1 MMIFSK
7 IAINRSREGLG
18 CEPMGRY
25 SKKSTYQGSVYI
37 LIALQEL
44 LEATFDETRGRNS
57 TPKKVPRA
65 KRQIFRR
72 LRLTVHGR
80 VLGASPRAHIQK
92 SLHFKGLSTSSYGSK
107 RAPRSFLPK
116 QGVEIL
122 KILPSSRPA
131 GQNWPKTGR
140 NRPAKTGRKPAES
153 GSLSGSLGELRPE
166 IDSQVS

>member
-1 MMIFSK
+1 MT
-7 IAINRSREGLG
+7 INRSREGLR

-25 SKKSTYQGSVYI
+25 SEKSTYQGSVYI

-72 LRLTVHGR
+72 LRLTFHGR
-80 VLGASPRAHIQK
+80 VLGASPWADIRK
-92 SLHFKGLSTSSYGSK
+92 SLHTKVLSTSSSWSK
-107 RAPRSFLPK
+107 RVPRPILSK

-122 KILPSSRPA
+122 KILLSSRPA
-131 GQNWPKTGR
+131 S
-140 NRPAKTGRKPAES
+140 RPAKFSKFRPPVSTKTTSGRS
-153 GSLSGSLGELRPE
+153 
-166 IDSQVS
+166 

>member
-1 MMIFSK
+1 MIFSK
-7 IAINRSREGLG
+7 MAINRSREGLR

-25 SKKSTYQGSVYI
+25 SEKSTYQGSVYI

-72 LRLTVHGR
+72 LRLTVHGM
-80 VLGASPRAHIQK
+80 VLGASPRPHIRK
-92 SLHFKGLSTSSYGSK
+92 SLHFEGLSTSLEWSK
-107 RAPRSFLPK
+107 RVPRSFLPK

-131 GQNWPKTGR
+131 GWAAG
-140 NRPAKTGRKPAES
+140 RPAGRLASQLAKFSKFRPPVSAEVAS
-153 GSLSGSLGELRPE
+153 GRSWTPMRR
-166 IDSQVS
+166 